1 VTNWRPVVIL
11 AASCCDFAAG
21 AVTIWWSL
29 PGYFAGLVFALLFI
43 AAGVVLVTAA
53 FKGSLRLLVT
63 ALVLTVIGELEPA
76 GGVVASAVL
85 YQSPGLGSVLPLGAG
100 ALSIAGTV
108 AVLLRDRLFSYT
120 R

>member
-1 VTNWRPVVIL
+1 MR
-11 AASCCDFAAG
+11 
-21 AVTIWWSL
+21 
-29 PGYFAGLVFALLFI
+29 FI
-43 AAGVVLVTAA
+43 HQSAKLRQIPL

-76 GGVVASAVL
+76 GGVLASAIL
-85 YQSPGLGSVLPLGAG
+85 HQSPGLGSVLPLGAG

-108 AVLLRDRLFSYT
+108 AVLLRDRLFSHT